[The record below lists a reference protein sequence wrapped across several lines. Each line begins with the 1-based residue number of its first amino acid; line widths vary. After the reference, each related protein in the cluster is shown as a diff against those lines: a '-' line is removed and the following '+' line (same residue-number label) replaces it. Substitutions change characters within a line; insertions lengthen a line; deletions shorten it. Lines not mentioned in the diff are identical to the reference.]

1 MDEPTIMPAA
11 FMPWPTTLVA
21 VVVLPPS
28 VPRSVTVKVSS
39 ALAWVKAMTETRI
52 ATRFALSKVDGR
64 PG

>member
-28 VPRSVTVKVSS
+28 VPKSVTVKVIS
-39 ALAWVKAMTETRI
+39 ARAMLKATTESKT
-52 ATRFALSKVDGR
+52 AAKAALQ
-64 PG
+64 